1 MTAGRDGAAKP
12 SPDRAARPAP
22 SFLTVM
28 RAVFWSFL
36 GIRRSRDYQADIA
49 QIRPIHVFAGG
60 LLGAALFIGALL
72 CFVFFVVL

>member
-1 MTAGRDGAAKP
+1 MSGDGAAPPP
-12 SPDRAARPAP
+12 SDPTTRPAP

-36 GIRRSRDYQADIA
+36 GIRRARDYQADIA
-49 QIRPIHVFAGG
+49 RIRPIHVFAGG